1 MARGAYPW
9 SMRMRGEKQSVTTWT
24 SLKLNI
30 GKACCYAATR
40 WWYDNDVQV
49 CVFDPGAC
57 RSVDT
62 C

>member
-1 MARGAYPW
+1 MH
-9 SMRMRGEKQSVTTWT
+9 MRGEKQSVTTGT
-24 SLKLNI
+24 SLKLNL
-30 GKACCYAATR
+30 GKSCCYKATR
-40 WWYDNDVQV
+40 QGCSGL